1 MDQLVT
7 PFALSLLSA
16 AVFLSLVFVYGHA
29 TKRYDI
35 IDTAWGLVFIVI
47 AFVNVAL
54 SGQVSWTG
62 WLVAG
67 LVTIWGVRLAWHIF
81 RRFRHAPAEDARYTE
96 LRKKWPQKYVGL
108 QVFLRIYL
116 VQALLATLVSLP
128 VIVAMHSPASPPWVA
143 LAGGLV
149 WLIGFTIESTGDRQL
164 KQFLAQPA
172 NRGKLMTSGLWH
184 YSRHPNYFGEMT
196 QWWGIGIIGFG
207 ASLMFAALVGPLI
220 ITLLLRF
227 VSGVPPAER
236 RAASKPGW
244 DEYKKKT
251 RMLVPLPK

>member
-7 PFALSLLSA
+7 PFVLSLFSA
-16 AVFLSLVFVYGHA
+16 VAFLSLVFVYGQ
-29 TKRYDI
+29 TKKRYDI
-35 IDTAWGLVFIVI
+35 IDTAWGPAFIVI

-54 SGQVSWTG
+54 SGHVSWAA
-62 WLVAG
+62 WLTVG
-67 LVTIWGVRLAWHIF
+67 LVTVWGMRLAWHIF
-81 RRFRHAPAEDARYTE
+81 RRFLHASSEDARYTE

-128 VIVAMHSPASPPWVA
+128 VIVTIHSPAPQPWVA
-143 LAGGLV
+143 LVGGLV
-149 WLIGFTIESTGDRQL
+149 WIVGFVIESAADRQL

-172 NRGKLMTSGLWH
+172 NKGKLMMSGLWN

-207 ASLMFAALVGPLI
+207 ASLMLSALVGPLI
-220 ITLLLRF
+220 ITLLIRF

-236 RAASKPGW
+236 RAATKPEW
-244 DEYKKKT
+244 EDYKKKT
-251 RMLVPLPK
+251 RMLVPLPR